1 MAFKVCPICLL
12 HYIKD
17 EEDMCSKCKIDIK
30 NGKRKVHKIHKGILS
45 NKELNNIIFD
55 VSYDGY
61 REYLIE
67 RKYNEYTDKGLKST
81 AWSYTNALTCIA
93 EEEGLSF
100 IGLLNCADKLAIEY
114 GLHGEKYYLG
124 EIGKGTWRNALNRL
138 KEFAEYVNFYMK

>member
-30 NGKRKVHKIHKGILS
+30 NRKIKVHKIHKGILS
-45 NKELNNIIFD
+45 NNELNGKIFD
-55 VSYDGY
+55 LNYDGY
-61 REYLIE
+61 KEYLIE
-67 RKYNEYTDKGLKST
+67 RNYTEYTDKGFKST

-100 IGLLNCADKLAIEY
+100 IGLLNKIY
-114 GLHGEKYYLG
+114 
-124 EIGKGTWRNALNRL
+124 
-138 KEFAEYVNFYMK
+138 